1 MRLSSEKTDGRAGG
15 DRLSTIQT
23 IWAYLL
29 TSNPPERCR
38 TRISRDDKPLSKP
51 AAHWLITAPLTVLI
65 IGLSYLWLQTVDV
78 PELRTLRVG
87 YDQPE
92 ITLLDYEGEAFAHL
106 GGGHGRDL
114 RLQEMSPF
122 LPAAAIAIEDHRF
135 YSHPGIDL
143 IGMTRALANNIWAG
157 RVVQG
162 GSTISQQLA
171 KLSYVGAERSYSRK
185 LKEAGY
191 ALAIEA
197 RLSKKQILEA
207 YLNKVYLGGGAY
219 GVDAASR
226 RYFQKSAADL
236 TLPEAAMLA
245 GLIKAPSRYA
255 PSRDLKAAQDRSGVV
270 LMRMLEE
277 NMISKADA
285 DAAIAAPAV
294 LATGQDDAGLGY
306 FTDWVGAES
315 RLFSSPNQ
323 RRLTVQT
330 TLDRAL
336 QDYAEQSVADLL
348 ARHGPDVIAN
358 QAALVAMT
366 PDGRIKAMV
375 GGRDYEES
383 QFNRAVQAKRQP
395 GSAFKLFLYL
405 AALDEEIYPDNGI
418 SARPIEVEGWYPRNA
433 DEAYPQKISIAHAFS
448 HSVNTAAVRLA
459 EHIGR
464 DKIIEKARQL
474 GVTSALHSHP
484 SLALGSAEMTLLE
497 LTAAYATVANGGKIV
512 WPEGINTVAGADYVD
527 LYRRQVLDEQV
538 LMPKAVDGMTEMLE
552 ATLRGGTG
560 WRAQLPGFVAGK
572 TGTSSEYR
580 DAWFIGFTQD
590 LVVGIWVGNDDGK
603 PMKQVSGGGLPAMIF
618 RDFMNR
624 SGEAPD
630 PMPRPA
636 TDDVIALP
644 VATSEDKPSDGGNS
658 FFGSIFSLFNS

>member
-1 MRLSSEKTDGRAGG
+1 MKLLSKKDDGRAGG
-15 DRLSTIQT
+15 ERLPTIET
-23 IWAYLL
+23 IWASLL

-65 IGLSYLWLQTVDV
+65 AGLSYLWLQTVDV
-78 PELRTLRVG
+78 PEVRELRAG
-87 YDQPE
+87 YDEPE
-92 ITLLDYEGEAFAHL
+92 ITLLDYQGEAFAHL

-114 RLQEMSPF
+114 RLSEMSPF

-135 YSHPGIDL
+135 YSHYGIDP
-143 IGMTRALANNIWAG
+143 IGMARALANNIWAG
-157 RVVQG
+157 HVVQG

-191 ALAIEA
+191 ALALET
-197 RLSKKQILEA
+197 RLSKKEILEA

-219 GVDAASR
+219 GVDAAAR
-226 RYFQKSAADL
+226 RYFKKSASDL
-236 TLPEAAMLA
+236 TLQEAAMLG
-245 GLIKAPSRYA
+245 GLIKAPSRFA
-255 PSRDLKAAQDRSGVV
+255 PSRNLKAAQDRAGVV
-270 LMRMLEE
+270 LGRMLEE
-277 NMISKADA
+277 GMISQAEADK
-285 DAAIAAPAV
+285 AIANPAV
-294 LATGQDDAGLGY
+294 LATGHDEAGLGY

-315 RLFSSPNQ
+315 RLFSSPHQ

-330 TLDRAL
+330 TLDREM
-336 QDYAEQSVADLL
+336 QHHAEQSVAELL
-348 ARHGPDVIAN
+348 AQHGQDVVAS
-358 QAALVAMT
+358 QAALIAMT

-383 QFNRAVQAKRQP
+383 QFNRAVQAQRQP

-405 AALDEEIYPDNGI
+405 AALDEEIYPENGI
-418 SARPIEVEGWYPRNA
+418 SARAIGVEGWYPRNA
-433 DEAYPQKISIAHAFS
+433 DDAYPQKISIAHAFS

-459 EHIGR
+459 EYIGR
-464 DKIIEKARQL
+464 DKIIQKARQL
-474 GVTSALHSHP
+474 GVTSSLHSHP

-497 LTAAYATVANGGKIV
+497 LTAAYATVANGGKMV
-512 WPEGINTVAGADYVD
+512 WPEGVTTVTGADFVD
-527 LYRRQVLDEQV
+527 LYRRQALDEQV
-538 LMPKAVDGMTEMLE
+538 LTPVAVDGMTEMLR

-580 DAWFIGFTQD
+580 DAWFVGFTQD
-590 LVVGIWVGNDDGK
+590 LVVGIWVGNDDGA
-603 PMKQVSGGGLPAMIF
+603 PMKEVSGGGLPAMIF

-630 PMPRPA
+630 LIPKPA
-636 TDDVIALP
+636 TDDMIAIP
-644 VATSEDKPSDGGNS
+644 VATGEDKPSSSNGS
-658 FFGSIFSLFNS
+658 IFGSIFSLFES